1 MPEVLKGPS
10 AARRPTPAPASPRSG
25 LIYPGFAPLLPA
37 LAWPTTPAPP
47 LIPARPPDRPAPHEE
62 HHTPNPAQLA
72 SDDQVDSTT
81 ADLDGRQ
88 SVPARWRLQ
97 PGRESTD
104 TRDSAMQEQWPGHT
118 GANSRQATGAAMHK
132 REGMSIDHR
141 HVPCR
146 AVTTAAQSCLPST
159 PDLSSRRQ

>member
-1 MPEVLKGPS
+1 EVLKGLPRHGD
-10 AARRPTPAPASPRSG
+10 RRPAPASPRSG

-37 LAWPTTPAPP
+37 LSWPTTPAP

-159 PDLSSRRQ
+159 PDLSSRR

>member
-10 AARRPTPAPASPRSG
+10 AARRPTARPSLPPQWLDLPRFCPSPAGSCVADDACAAD
-25 LIYPGFAPLLPA
+25 PGP
-37 LAWPTTPAPP
+37 
-47 LIPARPPDRPAPHEE
+47 PPDRPAPHEE

-146 AVTTAAQSCLPST
+146 AVTTA
-159 PDLSSRRQ
+159 